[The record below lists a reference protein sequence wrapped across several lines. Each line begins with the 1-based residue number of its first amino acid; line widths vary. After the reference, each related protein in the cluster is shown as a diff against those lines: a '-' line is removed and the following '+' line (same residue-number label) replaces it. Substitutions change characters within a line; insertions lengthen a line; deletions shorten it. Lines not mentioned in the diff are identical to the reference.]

1 MKNTLMKSL
10 NPLLLSCFVIT
21 GGYRFAPAVFAATK
35 DNPMLIYIGTYT
47 GPQSKGI
54 YVSRFDSKTGS
65 LSMPELAAETPN
77 PTFLALHPNRRFL
90 YAVGE
95 TSSFAGKPGGA
106 ISAFTLD
113 AKSGQLTLLN
123 QQSSRGAGPCHL
135 ALDSKG
141 QCLLAANYGSGS
153 IVALPI
159 EPDGKLSEAG
169 AFIQHEGSSINAR
182 RQAGPH
188 AHFIMADPADRFA
201 LTCDLGLDKVLVYRL
216 DPGKASL
223 APNDPPS
230 ISIKAGSGP
239 RHLAFHPNGRF
250 AYLINEMG
258 STLTALSYDSKR
270 GALQELQ
277 TVSTLPDDFRG
288 PSSGAEV
295 QVHPSG
301 KFVYASNRGHD
312 SIAVFAADA
321 KTGKLAYLQHQP
333 TGGKIP
339 RHFALDPSGHWLLAE
354 NQGSDNI
361 VVFSIDP
368 KSGRLSPTGHTI
380 EVGAP
385 VCVLFVPKN

>member
-1 MKNTLMKSL
+1 
-10 NPLLLSCFVIT
+10 
-21 GGYRFAPAVFAATK
+21 
-35 DNPMLIYIGTYT
+35 MLIYIGTYT
-47 GPQSKGI
+47 GPHSKGI

-65 LSMPELAAETPN
+65 LSTPELAAETPN

-95 TSSFAGKPGGA
+95 MSSFAGKPGGA
-106 ISAFTLD
+106 ISAFSID
-113 AKSGQLTLLN
+113 AKTGGLSLLN

-135 ALDSKG
+135 ALESKG

-153 IVALPI
+153 IVASPI

-169 AFIQHEGSSINAR
+169 TFIQHAGSSTNAK
-182 RQAGPH
+182 RQTGPH

-201 LTCDLGLDKVLVYRL
+201 LTCDLGLDEVLVYRL
-216 DPGKASL
+216 DAGKASL
-223 APNDPPS
+223 TPNEPPS
-230 ISIKAGSGP
+230 VSIKAGSGP

-250 AYLINEMG
+250 VYLINEMA

-288 PSSGAEV
+288 SSTGAEV

-312 SIAVFAADA
+312 SIAVFATDA
-321 KTGKLAYLQHQP
+321 KTGKLKYLQHQP
-333 TGGKIP
+333 TGGKMP

-361 VVFSIDP
+361 VVFSIDS
-368 KSGRLSPTGHTI
+368 KTGRLMPTAHTI
-380 EVGAP
+380 GISAP
-385 VCVLFVPKN
+385 VCVQFVPAN